1 VRNFSV
7 FMPPWLN
14 CCVQRNYP
22 MTPSLLIV
30 DDEQDMLQLLRRSL
44 ESELD
49 CKVQTASSGEKAL
62 QLLDADIFDL
72 VLADIKMPGMNGLE
86 LLESIK
92 KDTSDLTVV
101 MMTAFGHIEMAVE
114 AMKRGAYDFITKPF
128 ELDSLVLRLE
138 KALERSRLIRE
149 NLRLQREVRQDSA
162 FQNIVGKSSVM
173 QRIYE
178 TIQMVA
184 KTELTVLI
192 TGESGTGKDL
202 TARAI
207 HALSSRSKESFVAV
221 NCPTLPEQ
229 ILESELFGYKKGA
242 FTHATQNKKGLFQEA
257 DHGTIFLDEIGD
269 ISPAIQ
275 AKLLRVLQEKE
286 FKPLGDTRSV
296 AVNVRIIASTNQPLK
311 EKIKRAEFREDFFY
325 RLNVLPIHLPPLRE
339 HREDIPL
346 IANHLLVKHCRKLNK
361 PDKKISTELFD
372 IFINRAWEGNVREME
387 NLIMQGILFSS
398 GNQILPRDVGL
409 SKEIQ
414 APCLV
419 DNSFQELPYKEAKEQ
434 TLQSFNTNYINNLL
448 AGSKGNVTQAA
459 KICGLERQALQQVM
473 RRYGIKADLFRN
485 RE

>member
-1 VRNFSV
+1 
-7 FMPPWLN
+7 
-14 CCVQRNYP
+14 
-22 MTPSLLIV
+22 MTPSVLIV

-49 CKVQTASSGEKAL
+49 CKVQTAPSAEKAL

-72 VLADIKMPGMNGLE
+72 VLADIKMPGMNGLD
-86 LLESIK
+86 LLQSIK
-92 KDTSDLTVV
+92 KDTPDLTVV
-101 MMTAFGHIEMAVE
+101 MMTAFGHVEMAVE
-114 AMKRGAYDFITKPF
+114 AMKRGAYDFVTKPF

-149 NLRLQREVRQDSA
+149 NLQLQREVCEDNA
-162 FQNIVGKSSVM
+162 FQNIVGKSASM
-173 QRIYE
+173 QRVYE

-207 HALSSRSKESFVAV
+207 HTLSSRSKESFVAV

-296 AVNVRIIASTNQPLK
+296 AVNVRIIASTNQPIK
-311 EKIKRAEFREDFFY
+311 EKIKKAEFREDFFY

-346 IANHLLVKHCRKLNK
+346 IANHLLVKHCRNLNK
-361 PDKKISTELFD
+361 PDKEISTELFD
-372 IFINRAWEGNVREME
+372 IFINRTWEGNVREME

-398 GNQILPRDVGL
+398 GNEILPRDVGL
-409 SKEIQ
+409 GKETRT
-414 APCLV
+414 ACLV
-419 DNSFQELPYKEAKEQ
+419 DSSFQNLSYKEAKER
-434 TLQSFNTNYINNLL
+434 TLQSFNSSYINNLL
-448 AGSKGNVTQAA
+448 TGSKGNVTRAA
-459 KICGLERQALQQVM
+459 KICGLERQVLQQIM
-473 RRYGIKADLFRN
+473 RRYGIKADPFRD
-485 RE
+485 RK

>member
-1 VRNFSV
+1 
-7 FMPPWLN
+7 
-14 CCVQRNYP
+14 

-30 DDEQDMLQLLRRSL
+30 DDEQDMLRLLRRSL
-44 ESELD
+44 KSELD

-62 QLLDADIFDL
+62 QLLDTGIFDL

-92 KDTSDLTVV
+92 KETPNLTVV

-149 NLRLQREVRQDSA
+149 NLRLQRKIREDSA

-184 KTELTVLI
+184 KTELTVLL

-242 FTHATQNKKGLFQEA
+242 FTHAVQDKKGLFQEA
-257 DHGTIFLDEIGD
+257 HRGTIFLDEIGD
-269 ISPAIQ
+269 ISPTIQ

-286 FKPLGDTRSV
+286 FKPLGDTKSV
-296 AVNVRIIASTNQPLK
+296 EVDVRIIASTNQVLK

-346 IANHLLVKHCRKLNK
+346 IVNHMLVKHCRKLNK
-361 PDKKISTELFD
+361 PAKKMSAELLD
-372 IFINRAWEGNVREME
+372 IFMSRTWEGNVREME
-387 NLIMQGILFSS
+387 NLIMQGILFSP
-398 GNQILPRDVGL
+398 GDEIRPRDVGL
-409 SKEIQ
+409 KKETP
-414 APCLV
+414 AACLV
-419 DNSFQELPYKEAKEQ
+419 DSAFQELPYKEAKEQ

-448 AGSKGNVTQAA
+448 TESNGNVTRAA

-473 RRYGIKADLFRN
+473 RRYGIKADLFRT
-485 RE
+485 